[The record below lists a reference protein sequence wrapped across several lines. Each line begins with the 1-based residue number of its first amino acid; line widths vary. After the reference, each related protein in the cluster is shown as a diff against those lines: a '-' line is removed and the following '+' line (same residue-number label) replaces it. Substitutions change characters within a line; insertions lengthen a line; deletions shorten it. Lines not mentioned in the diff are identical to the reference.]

1 MQCHNLTTNNN
12 IKLEDKENTMTANL
26 ILPGCLSTITSMTQF
41 VNSIKADR
49 FTEDSDILMRVCLV
63 AVKSMSAILN
73 CLILE
78 LIVERMREMVIC
90 CASQRSV

>member
-1 MQCHNLTTNNN
+1 MQFHNLTN
-12 IKLEDKENTMTANL
+12 IIELEEKENTMTANL
-26 ILPGCLSTITSMTQF
+26 VLSGCLSTITSMTQF